1 MIYLEAEVI
10 IVNHIS
16 NLPHST
22 QPTTRTI
29 LNMLKDE
36 LANLLK
42 GMQVPVNRNKDYV
55 WLEDNLHEK
64 NKCHKNFE
72 DAMRIIVIL
81 NKRWR
86 K

>member
-1 MIYLEAEVI
+1 
-10 IVNHIS
+10 
-16 NLPHST
+16 
-22 QPTTRTI
+22 
-29 LNMLKDE
+29 MLKDE
-36 LANLLK
+36 LENLMK

-64 NKCHKNFE
+64 NKGHKNFD